1 MGMGEVCDCQ
11 KQRGDVMVKKK
22 KKMKKNN
29 KSITVNI
36 ENFLVVQ
43 WLGLCTSTAEGL
55 GSIPVE
61 GTKILQAT
69 WPGKK
74 KKLEKNFKCV
84 FINCDIVTYS
94 TAIELN
100 YF

>member
-36 ENFLVVQ
+36 ENFLGVQ
-43 WLGLCTSTAEGL
+43 WLGL
-55 GSIPVE
+55 
-61 GTKILQAT
+61 
-69 WPGKK
+69 
-74 KKLEKNFKCV
+74 
-84 FINCDIVTYS
+84 
-94 TAIELN
+94 
-100 YF
+100 

>member
-55 GSIPVE
+55 GSIPDL
-61 GTKILQAT
+61 GTKIPHSKGQLSPCAPT
-69 WPGKK
+69 TEARVP
-74 KKLEKNFKCV
+74 
-84 FINCDIVTYS
+84 
-94 TAIELN
+94 
-100 YF
+100 

>member
-1 MGMGEVCDCQ
+1 MEMVEVCDCQ
-11 KQRGDVMVKKK
+11 KQRGDVMVKEKK
-22 KKMKKNN
+22 TKKNN
-29 KSITVNI
+29 KSIKVNI

-43 WLGLCTSTAEGL
+43 WLGLCTSTAERL

-61 GTKILQAT
+61 RTKILPVT

-74 KKLEKNFKCV
+74 KKLKKNFKDV
-84 FINCDIVTYS
+84 FINCDTVTYS
-94 TAIELN
+94 TATELN